1 MAYTGTQLL
10 NLYIRNISG
19 TYSGDELQSF
29 IDQEG
34 GNIKLAQAAIYEAEA
49 TSPMFPFSAGDSSV
63 DKSRYAANLLTAA
76 KQLRGDAMSY
86 PAELSST
93 VSWSGSA
100 EFGTQEVVDWIDT
113 DDRKPDW

>member
-10 NLYIRNISG
+10 NMYCRNLAG

-49 TSPMFPFSAGDSSV
+49 SSPMFPFSAGDSSV

-76 KQLRGDAMSY
+76 SQIRKDAMAY

-100 EFGTQEVVDWIDT
+100 ESGTQEVQDWIDT
-113 DDRKPDW
+113 DDRKPTW